1 VICAS
6 CNQVFS
12 LLTVFEQLSALCC
25 LRDTSDLEWSANFYV
40 VKKTDVALSLTRT
53 ADSQIAFDV
62 VKKTDVALSLTRTV
76 LRSQIERESNLM
88 LPRRPMMLLQ
98 VSHKNRILQNGQAA
112 GRVLVLRDSLHT
124 ELTAYSFS

>member
-62 VKKTDVALSLTRTV
+62 AKKTNDVAPSLS
-76 LRSQIERESNLM
+76 QE
-88 LPRRPMMLLQ
+88 
-98 VSHKNRILQNGQAA
+98 QNFAKWA
-112 GRVLVLRDSLHT
+112 SSWP
-124 ELTAYSFS
+124 SFSPQRQFTH